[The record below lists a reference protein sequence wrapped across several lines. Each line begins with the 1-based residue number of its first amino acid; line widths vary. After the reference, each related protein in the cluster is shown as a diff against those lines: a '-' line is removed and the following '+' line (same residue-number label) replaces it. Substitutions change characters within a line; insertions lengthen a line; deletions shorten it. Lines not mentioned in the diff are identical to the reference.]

1 MKCETKYRPIIWG
14 TDASDQEAL
23 KMSYLAGDGLCPA
36 CKKEGRETHIE
47 ERFGES
53 TWESDGTYAVCV
65 DENNMIYHAASL
77 D

>member
-14 TDASDQEAL
+14 TNASDQEAL

-53 TWESDGTYAVCV
+53 T
-65 DENNMIYHAASL
+65 
-77 D
+77 